1 MLWIDR
7 DFLQAK
13 RDVVFDIFRG
23 LEVVGV
29 IIYHDLDTLSSRSR
43 KSVAPVVQAISELHK
58 NKSVAITGALYDD
71 WTYQTEPYIIFRY
84 NILVWSIDTI
94 HQPLNSRHR

>member
-1 MLWIDR
+1 MIWIDR

-13 RDVVFDIFRG
+13 RDVVFDILGG

-29 IIYHDLDTLSSRSR
+29 FIYHDLDTLSSRSR
-43 KSVAPVVQAISELHK
+43 KPIAPVVQAIRELHK
-58 NKSVAITGALYDD
+58 NQSVAIREALYDD
-71 WTYQTEPYIIFRY
+71 WTYQTEPHIIFCY
-84 NILVWSIDTI
+84 DILVWSIDTI